1 MERLQK
7 DLAAFLMDEF
17 YLSPQVVRACKRGT
31 DVIRSLFAV
40 YTEHPRMLPRK
51 VQAEIRSAGHDRAR
65 RIVADY
71 IAGMTDRF
79 AMAEHANLCESGK
92 EMGFDP
98 AVWKSLEG

>member
-1 MERLQK
+1 
-7 DLAAFLMDEF
+7 MDEF

-98 AVWKSLEG
+98 TVWKSLEG